1 MKKKILSIVNILIPI
16 ILFLILL
23 FSDISEKF
31 VYIVMFS
38 CIIGWLLPFINLAI
52 TGLSMLNN
60 NHHKLTLIFNIFS
73 LLLSFFIIFLI
84 LSLYDKKM
92 IVCLTD
98 YILISIVNIV
108 NIIYYIIYI
117 KKHPNMENIEIKKIK
132 KENNG
137 IIK

>member
-1 MKKKILSIVNILIPI
+1 MKKKILSVINILIPI
-16 ILFLILL
+16 ILFLIIL

-38 CIIGWLLPFINLAI
+38 CIIGWLLPFINLVI
-52 TGLSMLNN
+52 TGLSILNN
-60 NHHKLTLIFNIFS
+60 KHHKLTLVFNIFS
-73 LLLSFFIIFLI
+73 LILSFFIIFLI

-92 IVCLTD
+92 IICLID
-98 YILISIVNIV
+98 YILISIVNIT
-108 NIIYYIIYI
+108 NIIYYIAYI